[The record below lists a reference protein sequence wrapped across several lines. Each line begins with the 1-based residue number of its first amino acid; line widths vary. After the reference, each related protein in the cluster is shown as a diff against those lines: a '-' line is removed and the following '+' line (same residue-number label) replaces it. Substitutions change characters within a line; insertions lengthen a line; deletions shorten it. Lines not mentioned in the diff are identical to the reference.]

1 MTLKTVAGHSTVSQ
15 EQARPDP
22 RRAPPEQPLRAPRVP
37 AFDPPFQRSLEV
49 VNVVNVVNIVN
60 IVNILVTPEV
70 EILLA
75 EAAPEAFDEGP
86 GPRAT

>member
-15 EQARPDP
+15 DQAHRNS
-22 RRAPPEQPLRAPRVP
+22 RWASLEQPLRAPRVP

-49 VNVVNVVNIVN
+49 VNVVN

>member
-15 EQARPDP
+15 DQAHRNS
-22 RRAPPEQPLRAPRVP
+22 RWASLEQPLRAPRVP
-37 AFDPPFQRSLEV
+37 ALDLPFQRSLEV
-49 VNVVNVVNIVN
+49 VN
-60 IVNILVTPEV
+60 ILITPEV
-70 EILLA
+70 ETLLA

>member
-15 EQARPDP
+15 DQAHPDP
-22 RRAPPEQPLRAPRVP
+22 RRASVEQSLRAPRVL
-37 AFDPPFQRSLEV
+37 AFDPPFQRSHEV
-49 VNVVNVVNIVN
+49 VNVVN

>member
-15 EQARPDP
+15 DQAHPDP
-22 RRAPPEQPLRAPRVP
+22 RRASVEQSLRAPRVP

-49 VNVVNVVNIVN
+49 VNVVN

>member
-15 EQARPDP
+15 DQARPDP

-49 VNVVNVVNIVN
+49 VN
-60 IVNILVTPEV
+60 ILITPEV
-70 EILLA
+70 ETLLA

>member
-1 MTLKTVAGHSTVSQ
+1 MPGG
-15 EQARPDP
+15 RP
-22 RRAPPEQPLRAPRVP
+22 REQPLRAPRVP

-60 IVNILVTPEV
+60 ILVTPEV

>member
-15 EQARPDP
+15 DQAHPDP
-22 RRAPPEQPLRAPRVP
+22 RRASLEQSLRAPRVP

-49 VNVVNVVNIVN
+49 VNVVN

>member
-15 EQARPDP
+15 DQAHPDP
-22 RRAPPEQPLRAPRVP
+22 RRASVEQSLRAPRVP
-37 AFDPPFQRSLEV
+37 AFDPPFQRSLE
-49 VNVVNVVNIVN
+49 VVNVVNIVN

>member
-15 EQARPDP
+15 DQARPDP
-22 RRAPPEQPLRAPRVP
+22 RGAPPEQPLRAPRVP
-37 AFDPPFQRSLEV
+37 AFDPPFQRSHEV
-49 VNVVNVVNIVN
+49 VNVVN

>member
-15 EQARPDP
+15 DQARPDP

-37 AFDPPFQRSLEV
+37 AFDPPFQRSHEV
-49 VNVVNVVNIVN
+49 VNVVN

>member
-15 EQARPDP
+15 DQAHPDP
-22 RRAPPEQPLRAPRVP
+22 RRASVEQSLRAPRVP
-37 AFDPPFQRSLEV
+37 AFDPPFQRSHEV
-49 VNVVNVVNIVN
+49 VNVVN

>member
-15 EQARPDP
+15 DQAHPDP
-22 RRAPPEQPLRAPRVP
+22 RRASLEQSLRAPRVP
-37 AFDPPFQRSLEV
+37 AFDPPFQRSHEV
-49 VNVVNVVNIVN
+49 VNVVN